1 MRLRSIF
8 LCAVFGLVSSGLLHG
23 QDWRGRG
30 RVDGIVTNDK
40 GEPVEGATVKLSWGR
55 SGGGGPEQKTD
66 KKGKWAAG
74 GIAGGPWNV
83 DVEAPGYKAKKIQ
96 VSLSEAGR
104 NETVQL
110 QLEPAPQQAAAA
122 PPAAPQFE
130 VGGKKI
136 SPETNA
142 AIEAGNAAVVAKNWA
157 VARENYVKALGE
169 LPDNASLLNRVAYS
183 YLGEGNKDEALRYA
197 KMAAEKAPQDPG
209 PWQLIAEIEIAKGNA
224 DEGLAALSKI
234 PPERI
239 VDSTLYLNA
248 GIALFNKKR
257 LPEAEAAFDKAI
269 AIKPDASAYYYR
281 GLARLQEKKN
291 AEAKADFEKS
301 LELAP
306 NGPDAKDIQDLLK
319 TIK

>member
-8 LCAVFGLVSSGLLHG
+8 LCAVFGLVSAGLLQA

-30 RVDGIVTNDK
+30 RVDGVVKNDK

-55 SGGGGPEQKTD
+55 SSGGGPEQKTD
-66 KKGKWAAG
+66 KKGKWAVG

-96 VSLSEAGR
+96 VSLSEGGR

-110 QLEPAPQQAAAA
+110 QLDPAPQQAAGAG
-122 PPAAPQFE
+122 PVAPQFE

-142 AIEAGNAAVVAKNWA
+142 ALEAGNAAVIAKNWP
-157 VARENYVKALGE
+157 VARENYVKALAE
-169 LPDNASLLNRVAYS
+169 LPDNASLLNRVAYA

-197 KMAAEKAPQDPG
+197 KMAAEKAPQDPA
-209 PWQLIAEIEIAKGNA
+209 PWQLIAELEIAKGNA

-281 GLARLQEKKN
+281 GLSRLQEKKS
-291 AEAKADFEKS
+291 ADAKADFEKS
-301 LELAP
+301 LELDP
-306 NGPDAKDIQDLLK
+306 NGPDAKDIQDLLR